1 MSIKKAALTVGL
13 FLALAI
19 PASAFSADAASASA
33 LNSPLLIAKDEVKC
47 DACLK
52 KLTALCDDENKRCAS
67 KDGAAAC
74 QAYYE
79 KCKTSVRGRCGG
91 PTICD

>member
-1 MSIKKAALTVGL
+1 MNIRNVVLTVGL

-19 PASAFSADAASASA
+19 PAAAFSADSS
-33 LNSPLLIAKDEVKC
+33 LNNPLVVAKDEVKC
-47 DACLK
+47 DTCLK
-52 KLTALCDDENKRCAS
+52 KLAALCDSEFKVCSS

-79 KCKTSVRGRCGG
+79 KCKAGVRARCGG

>member
-1 MSIKKAALTVGL
+1 MHIRNVVLSFGL

-19 PASAFSADAASASA
+19 PVSGFAGDAALS
-33 LNSPLLIAKDEVKC
+33 NPLVIAKDEAKC
-47 DACLK
+47 DLCLK
-52 KLTALCDDENKRCAS
+52 KLTTSCDEENKRCAS

-79 KCKTSVRGRCGG
+79 KCKASVRGRCGG
-91 PTICD
+91 PTLCD